1 MGAFLQFKRETG
13 KEVTEMADS
22 LSEQVVFLY
31 CCIASAAR
39 ADKKPFAYTLEEFA
53 DHISLEDMQQ
63 WQSAT
68 QTEETGNGA
77 KKNSK

>member
-13 KEVTEMADS
+13 KEVTEMTDS
-22 LSEQVVFLY
+22 LTEQVTFLY

-39 ADKKPFAYTLEEFA
+39 ADKKTFAYTLEEFA
-53 DHISLEDMQQ
+53 DHVSLEDMQQ

-68 QTEETGNGA
+68 QTEETGGGA